1 MQSYR
6 EDCNDAKLAR
16 QGIVEQRPLVPKAKK
31 DKRVVVQSRRHKRC
45 VLPEWLVEPEWR
57 KWGSYRTAEEA
68 QKVVDLQTRKHSDLW
83 EFRIKP
89 EEV

>member
-6 EDCNDAKLAR
+6 EDCNDAKAAR
-16 QGIVEQRPLVPKAKK
+16 QGIVEQRPLRIASKK
-31 DKRVVVQSRRHKRC
+31 SKPVIVQSRRHKRC
-45 VLPEWLVEPEWR
+45 ALPQWMIEPKWR

-68 QKVVDLQTRKHSDLW
+68 QKVIDLQSRKHSDLW